1 VSAGGAAVVSRQWS
15 PGEIDMM
22 LQAAHARY
30 EELLTDLDD
39 LGKRAANAKSAFDR
53 AHAEA
58 MAKAVLEA
66 KNAEERKSKATV
78 ATADVELTKFLAEHA
93 LDLAKR
99 RVRAHDEQVGILR
112 TLSASH
118 RAVS

>member
-1 VSAGGAAVVSRQWS
+1 MSAGGAAVVSRQWS

-22 LQAAHARY
+22 LQAAHERY
-30 EELLTDLDD
+30 EELLAELDD
-39 LGKRAANAKSAFDR
+39 LGKRAANAKSVFDK
-53 AHAEA
+53 AQAQA
-58 MAKAVLEA
+58 MARIVLEA
-66 KNAEERKSKATV
+66 KNAEERKARSV
-78 ATADVELTKFLAEHA
+78 LETADEELAKFLAEHA

-99 RVRAHDEQVGILR
+99 RIKAHDEQVGILR